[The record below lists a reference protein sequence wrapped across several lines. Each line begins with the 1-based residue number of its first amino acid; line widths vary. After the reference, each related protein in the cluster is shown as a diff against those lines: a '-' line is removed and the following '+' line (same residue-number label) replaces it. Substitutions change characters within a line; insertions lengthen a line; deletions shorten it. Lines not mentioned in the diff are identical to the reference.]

1 MFWVRVF
8 SLLLSVQKTSSLL
21 QHPLALTILYYTILY
36 YTILYYTILYT
47 LYYAHSPG
55 GVIVKGGWVV
65 KLAEPKE

>member
-36 YTILYYTILYT
+36 YTILYYTIYT
-47 LYYAHSPG
+47 LLFSLAWWCYC
-55 GVIVKGGWVV
+55 KGGMGGE
-65 KLAEPKE
+65 AC